1 MAEIDTLEFPDGTQQ
16 LINDHRIE
24 NLEINP
30 QTLVNGQV
38 LKYDESDQT
47 WKNQDESG
55 GSVDADDVSYDNT
68 SSGLQST
75 NVQDAINEVEANI
88 EDTDNPLYH
97 LGFYLDSN
105 GGLCQ
110 VNSI

>member
-1 MAEIDTLEFPDGTQQ
+1 MGKLKLNDIDYT
-16 LINDHRIE
+16 
-24 NLEINP
+24 
-30 QTLVNGQV
+30 
-38 LKYDESDQT
+38 
-47 WKNQDESG
+47 G
-55 GSVDADDVSYDNT
+55 GSSSADDVSYDNT

-75 NVQDAINEVEANI
+75 NVQDAIDEVEANI